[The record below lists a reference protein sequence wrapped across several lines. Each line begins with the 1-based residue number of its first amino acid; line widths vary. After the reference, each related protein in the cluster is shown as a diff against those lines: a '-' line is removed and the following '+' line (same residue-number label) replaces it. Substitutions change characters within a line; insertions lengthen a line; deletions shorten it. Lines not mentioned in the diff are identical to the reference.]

1 MALLQPF
8 VGGSPGEQIAISG
21 NRAVLGR
28 HPECD
33 IVLDA
38 AAVSRQHAQILQE
51 GEDFYIED
59 LHSRNG
65 TFVNGRLVQGK
76 RQLADG
82 DRLKICDLLF
92 TFYLQPPTGELE
104 PGVLVTAAGPGSDAL
119 TEAQRTTR
127 RTRWRRAGRYR
138 AALAAESLD
147 GAPRFGDASLVN
159 RTEIVDDGEGTG
171 NSTIMSKLDASPR
184 RSTALSIVNPEMKL
198 KAMIEIAQNLAR
210 AVTLEEVLP
219 KLLDSMFKI
228 FTQADRGFI
237 ILRTM
242 PDGPLIPKAI
252 KCRHADLED
261 RVRISRTIVNQ
272 AMESKQ
278 ALLSADAATD
288 IRFESSQSIADLRI
302 RSLMCAPLINGE
314 GHALGVIQVDTTDQR
329 QRFQKDDLDVLASIA
344 AQAAIAVDNAQMHE
358 TALKRQSLEQD
369 LELAHK
375 VQRGLLP
382 AAPPRMA
389 DYHFFDFYESANQV
403 GGDYYDYVDLPD
415 NRLAIVL
422 ADVSGKGVSAALLM
436 AKLSGEVRYCLA
448 SERTPAE
455 ALNRINAA
463 FSRAGWD
470 DRFVTFILAVL
481 DRSHHEVTIVNAGHM
496 PPLLRHG
503 GGQVESVGDDEA
515 GLPLGIDADFAY
527 QQCSRPLA
535 VGDSL
540 TMFTDGISEAM
551 NGSGELY
558 GLERLRAQ
566 IAAEGSRRRRAWAGR
581 FWTTCG
587 VLWGGSRRATTCA
600 WFRSA
605 GCNRSLARRTNS
617 AGPPHDFACPGI
629 YNDSRRAS
637 SVRTDESCSHCGLLL
652 PSPFF
657 ERLP

>member
-8 VGGSPGEQIAISG
+8 VGGTPGEQIAISG
-21 NRAVLGR
+21 DRAVLGR

-65 TFVNGRLVQGK
+65 TFVNGRLVHGK
-76 RQLADG
+76 LLLADG

-92 TFYLQPPTGELE
+92 TFYRQPPTSELG
-104 PGVLVTAAGPGSDAL
+104 PAVTMTAAGPGGTML
-119 TEAQRTTR
+119 NAQLSS
-127 RTRWRRAGRYR
+127 GG
-138 AALAAESLD
+138 LGGVGHD
-147 GAPRFGDASLVN
+147 GAGAGSFGGGGPLLGDASLVN
-159 RTEIVDDGEGTG
+159 RTEMVDDGEGTG
-171 NSTIMSKLDASPR
+171 NSTIMSKVDATPR

-198 KAMIEIAQNLAR
+198 RAMIEIAQNLAR

-237 ILRTM
+237 ILRTL

-252 KCRHADLED
+252 KCRHADMED
-261 RVRISRTIVNQ
+261 RVRISRTIVHQ

-288 IRFESSQSIADLRI
+288 VRFESSQSIADLRI

-329 QRFQKDDLDVLASIA
+329 QRFQKDDLDLLASIA

-358 TALKRQSLEQD
+358 TALKRQSLERD

-415 NRLAIVL
+415 NRLAVVL

-455 ALNRINAA
+455 ALNRINSA

-481 DRSHHEVTIVNAGHM
+481 DRSRHQVTIVNAGHM

-503 GGQVESVGDDEA
+503 GGQVESVGDAET
-515 GLPLGIDADFAY
+515 GYPLGIDADFSY
-527 QQCSRPLA
+527 QQCSRQLA
-535 VGDSL
+535 AGDSL

-558 GLERLRAQ
+558 GLERLREQ
-566 IAAEGSRRRRAWAGR
+566 IAAQGANVSGVGRHILDDVRRFVGGQAQSDDMCLVSFGR
-581 FWTTCG
+581 
-587 VLWGGSRRATTCA
+587 L
-600 WFRSA
+600 
-605 GCNRSLARRTNS
+605 
-617 AGPPHDFACPGI
+617 
-629 YNDSRRAS
+629 
-637 SVRTDESCSHCGLLL
+637 
-652 PSPFF
+652 
-657 ERLP
+657 

>member
-1 MALLQPF
+1 VPVPFGRQLSALLFLVEQQRPHMALLQPL
-8 VGGSPGEQIAISG
+8 VGGSPGEQIAIPG

-51 GEDFYIED
+51 GDDFYIED

-76 RQLADG
+76 WLLADG

-92 TFYLQPPTGELE
+92 TFYRQPPTREMGPAVTMAAAAPGGTLLDVPLE
-104 PGVLVTAAGPGSDAL
+104 GAGLSGV
-119 TEAQRTTR
+119 
-127 RTRWRRAGRYR
+127 RA
-138 AALAAESLD
+138 D
-147 GAPRFGDASLVN
+147 GASTGGFAGGLEIGPRLGDASLVR
-159 RTEIVDDGEGTG
+159 RTEIVDDVEDTG
-171 NSTIMSKLDASPR
+171 NSTIMSKVDATPR
-184 RSTALSIVNPEMKL
+184 RSSAQSIVNPEMKL
-198 KAMIEIAQNLAR
+198 RAMIEIAQNLAR

-219 KLLDSMFKI
+219 KLLDSLFKI

-237 ILRTM
+237 ILRTL

-252 KCRHADLED
+252 KCRRAELED

-278 ALLSADAATD
+278 ALLSADAASD
-288 IRFESSQSIADLRI
+288 IRFEASQSIADLRI

-329 QRFQKDDLDVLASIA
+329 QRFQKDDLDLLASIA
-344 AQAAIAVDNAQMHE
+344 SQAAIAVDNAQMHE
-358 TALKRQSLEQD
+358 TALKRQSLERD

-422 ADVSGKGVSAALLM
+422 ADVAGKGVSAALLM

-448 SERTPAE
+448 SERTPAA

-481 DRSHHEVTIVNAGHM
+481 DRSHHQVTIVNAGHM
-496 PPLLRHG
+496 PPLLRRG
-503 GGQVESVGDDEA
+503 GGQVESVGE
-515 GLPLGIDADFAY
+515 GETGYPLGIDADFAY
-527 QQCSRPLA
+527 QQCVRPLS

-551 NGSGELY
+551 NASGELY
-558 GLERLRAQ
+558 GLERLRTQ
-566 IAAEGSRRRRAWAGR
+566 M
-581 FWTTCG
+581 
-587 VLWGGSRRATTCA
+587 ATH
-600 WFRSA
+600 
-605 GCNRSLARRTNS
+605 S
-617 AGPPHDFACPGI
+617 AGPSGVGRQILD
-629 YNDSRRAS
+629 DVRRFVGGQPQS
-637 SVRTDESCSHCGLLL
+637 DDMCLVSFG
-652 PSPFF
+652 
-657 ERLP
+657 RL

>member
-1 MALLQPF
+1 MPVPFCWWLSAEPFVSSKQQRSHMALLQPF
-8 VGGSPGEQIAISG
+8 VGGSPGEQIVISG
-21 NRAVLGR
+21 DRAVLGR

-51 GEDFYIED
+51 GDDFYIED

-65 TFVNGRLVQGK
+65 TFVNGRLVQSK
-76 RQLADG
+76 QQLADG

-92 TFYLQPPTGELE
+92 TFYRQPPTSEL
-104 PGVLVTAAGPGSDAL
+104 GAGALRTAAGPGSNITDS
-119 TEAQRTTR
+119 QRVS
-127 RTRWRRAGRYR
+127 AGFGGVGF
-138 AALAAESLD
+138 D
-147 GAPRFGDASLVN
+147 GAGSFGSAGLGGVPRFGEANLVN
-159 RTEIVDDGEGTG
+159 RTEMVDDGEGTS
-171 NSTIMSKLDASPR
+171 NSTIMLQVDASPR

-237 ILRTM
+237 ILRTL

-252 KCRHADLED
+252 KCRHSELED
-261 RVRISRTIVNQ
+261 RVRISRTIVRQ

-288 IRFESSQSIADLRI
+288 VRFESSQSIADLRI

-329 QRFQKDDLDVLASIA
+329 QRFQKDDLDLLASIA
-344 AQAAIAVDNAQMHE
+344 AQAGVAIDNAQMHE
-358 TALKRQSLEQD
+358 TALRRQSLERD

-382 AAPPRMA
+382 AAPPRMS

-415 NRLAIVL
+415 NRLAVVL

-448 SERTPAE
+448 SEPTPAA
-455 ALNRINAA
+455 ALNRINTA

-481 DRSHHEVTIVNAGHM
+481 DRSRHQVTIVNAGHM

-515 GLPLGIDADFAY
+515 GLPLGIDADFEY
-527 QQCSRPLA
+527 QQCSRQLA

-551 NGSGELY
+551 NVSGELY
-558 GLERLRAQ
+558 GLERLREQVATRGASVAGVGRQ
-566 IAAEGSRRRRAWAGR
+566 ILDDVRRFVGGQPQSDDMCLVSFGR
-581 FWTTCG
+581 
-587 VLWGGSRRATTCA
+587 L
-600 WFRSA
+600 
-605 GCNRSLARRTNS
+605 
-617 AGPPHDFACPGI
+617 
-629 YNDSRRAS
+629 
-637 SVRTDESCSHCGLLL
+637 
-652 PSPFF
+652 
-657 ERLP
+657 

>member
-1 MALLQPF
+1 MALLQSF

-21 NRAVLGR
+21 SRAVLGR

-65 TFVNGRLVQGK
+65 TFVNGRLVHGK
-76 RQLADG
+76 LQLVDG

-92 TFYLQPPTGELE
+92 TFYRQPPTDELG
-104 PGVLVTAAGPGSDAL
+104 PGVLATAAGPGGTLMD
-119 TEAQRTTR
+119 AQRTS
-127 RTRWRRAGRYR
+127 AGR
-138 AALAAESLD
+138 D
-147 GAPRFGDASLVN
+147 GVGQGGAGGLSDGLGGPLRFGNASLVN
-159 RTEIVDDGEGTG
+159 RTEIVDDGEETG

-184 RSTALSIVNPEMKL
+184 RSTGLSIVNPEMKL
-198 KAMIEIAQNLAR
+198 RAMIEIAQNLAR

-237 ILRTM
+237 ILRTL

-252 KCRHADLED
+252 KCRHAELED

-278 ALLSADAATD
+278 ALLSADAASD
-288 IRFESSQSIADLRI
+288 IRFEASQSIADLRI

-358 TALKRQSLEQD
+358 TALKRQSLERD

-448 SERTPAE
+448 SERTPAA
-455 ALNRINAA
+455 ALNRINTA

-470 DRFVTFILAVL
+470 DRFVSFILAVL
-481 DRSHHEVTIVNAGHM
+481 DRSRHEVTIVNAGHM
-496 PPLLRHG
+496 PPLLRHS
-503 GGQVESVGDDEA
+503 GGQVESVGDAEA
-515 GLPLGIDADFAY
+515 GWLLGIDADYSY
-527 QQCSRPLA
+527 QQCSRQLA

-551 NGSGELY
+551 NGRGELY

-566 IAAEGSRRRRAWAGR
+566 IATEGASVAGVGRQLLDDVRRFVGGQAQSDDMCLVSFGR
-581 FWTTCG
+581 
-587 VLWGGSRRATTCA
+587 L
-600 WFRSA
+600 
-605 GCNRSLARRTNS
+605 
-617 AGPPHDFACPGI
+617 
-629 YNDSRRAS
+629 
-637 SVRTDESCSHCGLLL
+637 
-652 PSPFF
+652 
-657 ERLP
+657 

>member
-1 MALLQPF
+1 
-8 VGGSPGEQIAISG
+8 
-21 NRAVLGR
+21 
-28 HPECD
+28 
-33 IVLDA
+33 
-38 AAVSRQHAQILQE
+38 
-51 GEDFYIED
+51 
-59 LHSRNG
+59 
-65 TFVNGRLVQGK
+65 VQGK
-76 RQLADG
+76 RLLADG

-92 TFYLQPPTGELE
+92 TFYLQPPTGALE
-104 PGVLVTAAGPGSDAL
+104 RGILATAAGPGSSLMD
-119 TEAQRTTR
+119 AQRTM
-127 RTRWRRAGRYR
+127 AGQRG
-138 AALAAESLD
+138 AGQDSAGGASFGGGLD
-147 GAPRFGDASLVN
+147 VGPRLVNASLVN
-159 RTEIVDDGEGTG
+159 RAEIVDDGEGTG
-171 NSTIMSKLDASPR
+171 NSTIMSKLDASPH
-184 RSTALSIVNPEMKL
+184 RSTAQSLVNPEMKL
-198 KAMIEIAQNLAR
+198 RAMIEIAQNLAR
-210 AVTLEEVLP
+210 AVTLDEVLP

-252 KCRHADLED
+252 KCRHAELED

-278 ALLSADAATD
+278 ALLSADAASD
-288 IRFESSQSIADLRI
+288 VRFEASQSIADLRI

-314 GHALGVIQVDTTDQR
+314 GNALGVIQVDTTDQR

-358 TALKRQSLEQD
+358 TALRRQSLERD

-389 DYHFFDFYESANQV
+389 DYHFFDFYESASQV
-403 GGDYYDYVDLPD
+403 GGDYYDYIDLPD

-448 SERTPAE
+448 SERTPAA

-470 DRFVTFILAVL
+470 DRFVSFILAVL
-481 DRSHHEVTIVNAGHM
+481 DRSRHEVTIVNAGHM
-496 PPLLRHG
+496 PPLLRHS
-503 GGQVESVGDDEA
+503 GGQVESVGDAEA
-515 GLPLGIDADFAY
+515 GWLLGIDADFAY

-551 NGSGELY
+551 NASGELY

-566 IAAEGSRRRRAWAGR
+566 IAAEGTGVSGVGRQILDDVRRFVGGRAQSDDMCLVSFGR
-581 FWTTCG
+581 
-587 VLWGGSRRATTCA
+587 L
-600 WFRSA
+600 
-605 GCNRSLARRTNS
+605 
-617 AGPPHDFACPGI
+617 
-629 YNDSRRAS
+629 
-637 SVRTDESCSHCGLLL
+637 
-652 PSPFF
+652 
-657 ERLP
+657 